1 MSEFFLTDPDNMSD
15 EDNDKSNSQ
24 YRMPTFDF
32 KEQVVSKL
40 QTEWNVPLRTAQV
53 AVIDLKKISYM
64 CYHYKLNPRQTAEM
78 MISEVER
85 LYKYADGKWHYV

>member
-1 MSEFFLTDPDNMSD
+1 MSKLFLTDPDNQSD
-15 EDNDKSNSQ
+15 EDNPLSQ
-24 YRMPTFDF
+24 YRLPTFDF
-32 KEQVVSKL
+32 KEKVVEKL
-40 QTEWNVPLRTAQV
+40 MMEWKVPFRVAQV

-85 LYKYADGKWHYV
+85 LYKFEDGKWHYV